1 MIKVSFSP
9 DCSHVRQDFG
19 KIDLP
24 YYFTCSL
31 MPVIKPVE
39 AKPVSEAAVLLVL
52 LPSLARHPAAL
63 SATDVPLLQHHLGT
77 AVQVLRIDEG
87 TYPMVVRS
95 FLPLQLPACVL
106 LRQGVELWRQEQ
118 IVSTRQL
125 VPTILDKVRLRNG
138 VLS

>member
-1 MIKVSFSP
+1 
-9 DCSHVRQDFG
+9 
-19 KIDLP
+19 
-24 YYFTCSL
+24 

-39 AKPVSEAAVLLVL
+39 AKSVPEAAVLLVL

-63 SATDVPLLQHHLGT
+63 SATDVTLLQHHLGP

-106 LRQGVELWRQEQ
+106 LRQGVELWRQER
-118 IVSTRQL
+118 IASTQQL
-125 VPTILDKVRLRNG
+125 VPTILAKVRLRNAG
-138 VLS
+138 LP